1 MKAHPAASGN
11 RKPGIE
17 TEVSHLNGLVLDV
30 QGLTKVYGRGCAR
43 CAGSTGPEYRTNT
56 CPHCG
61 SVVACAEVSL
71 GVGPG
76 EILGIVGESGSG
88 KSTVAG
94 CLAFDVQPTAGT
106 ARLAGFGD
114 CDVFAAD
121 PAQQRYLKNFE
132 IGIVYQTPQQGIDLD
147 VTAGGNVVERLL
159 AADWRHVGR
168 MRERTEELFSRTETP
183 VSRMDEAPRH
193 FSGGMRQR
201 VQLSKALA
209 NRPSLLVLDEPTTG
223 LDVSVQA
230 RILDLIREI
239 QRQTGVATL
248 VISHDLGVIRLLT
261 ERTLVMRHGRVVEA
275 GLTDQI
281 LEDPQHS
288 YTQLLVNSAL

>member
-1 MKAHPAASGN
+1 VN
-11 RKPGIE
+11 GI
-17 TEVSHLNGLVLDV
+17 VLKV
-30 QGLTKVYGRGCAR
+30 EGLTKVHGRGCER
-43 CAGSTGPEYRTNT
+43 CLGSTGHEARTNT
-56 CPHCG
+56 CANCG
-61 SVVACAEVSL
+61 SVVACAGISFDVA
-71 GVGPG
+71 PG
-76 EILGIVGESGSG
+76 EVLGIVGESGSG

-94 CLAFDVQPTAGT
+94 CLAFDVEPTAGE
-106 ARLAGFGD
+106 ARFSGFGGR
-114 CDVFAAD
+114 DVFSADAAEK
-121 PAQQRYLKNFE
+121 RLLRNFE
-132 IGIVYQTPQQGIDLD
+132 IGIVYQTPQQGLDLD

-159 AADWRHVGR
+159 AAEWRHVGG
-168 MRERTEELFSRTETP
+168 MRERTAGLLSRSEVP
-183 VSRMDEAPRH
+183 VSRMDEPLRH

-201 VQLSKALA
+201 VQLARALA

-230 RILDLIREI
+230 RTLDLIREI
-239 QRQTGVATL
+239 QRETAVATL

-261 ERTLVMRHGRVVEA
+261 ERTLVMRFGRVVEA

>member
-1 MKAHPAASGN
+1 M
-11 RKPGIE
+11 
-17 TEVSHLNGLVLDV
+17 NGLVLDV
-30 QGLTKVYGRGCAR
+30 EGLTKVHGRGCER
-43 CAGSTGPEYRTNT
+43 CLRSTGPETHTNT
-56 CPHCG
+56 CPVCG
-61 SVVACAEVSL
+61 SVVACAGVSFD
-71 GVGPG
+71 VAPG
-76 EILGIVGESGSG
+76 EALGLVGESGSG

-94 CLAFDVQPTAGT
+94 CLAFDVEPTAGE
-106 ARLAGFGD
+106 ARFSGLGGR
-114 CDVFAAD
+114 DVFPADAAEK
-121 PAQQRYLKNFE
+121 RRLRNFE
-132 IGIVYQTPQQGIDLD
+132 IGIVYQTPQQGLDLD

-159 AADWRHVGR
+159 AAAWRNVGG
-168 MRERTEELFSRTETP
+168 MRERTEELLSRSEVP
-183 VSRMDEAPRH
+183 VSRIDEPPRY

-201 VQLSKALA
+201 VQLAKALA

-239 QRQTGVATL
+239 QRETAVAML

-281 LEDPQHS
+281 LEDPQHA

>member
-1 MKAHPAASGN
+1 MN
-11 RKPGIE
+11 GIVLRVE
-17 TEVSHLNGLVLDV
+17 GLE
-30 QGLTKVYGRGCAR
+30 KIHGRGCELCVA
-43 CAGSTGPEYRTNT
+43 ATGPESRTNT
-56 CPHCG
+56 CSNCG
-61 SVVACAEVSL
+61 SVVACAEVSFE
-71 GVGPG
+71 VGPG
-76 EILGIVGESGSG
+76 EVLGIVGESGSG

-94 CLAFDVQPTAGT
+94 CLAFDIEPTAGE
-106 ARLAGFGD
+106 ARFSGFDGRD
-114 CDVFAAD
+114 MFMADAAQKRKLRD
-121 PAQQRYLKNFE
+121 FD
-132 IGIVYQTPQQGIDLD
+132 IGIVYQTPQQGLDLD

-168 MRERTEELFSRTETP
+168 MRERARGLLARTETP
-183 VSRMDEAPRH
+183 TTRMDEAPRH

-201 VQLSKALA
+201 VQLAKALA
-209 NRPSLLVLDEPTTG
+209 NKPGLLILDEPTTG

-230 RILDLIREI
+230 RILDLIRDI
-239 QRQTGVATL
+239 QRDTRVATL

-281 LEDPQHS
+281 LEDPQHA

>member
-1 MKAHPAASGN
+1 M
-11 RKPGIE
+11 
-17 TEVSHLNGLVLDV
+17 NGLVLEV
-30 QGLTKVYGRGCAR
+30 EGLTRVYGRGCER
-43 CAGSTGPEYRTNT
+43 CLESTGPEHGNNT

-71 GVGPG
+71 DVGPG
-76 EILGIVGESGSG
+76 EVLGIVGESGSG

-94 CLAFDVQPTAGT
+94 CLAFDVEPSAGG
-106 ARLAGFGD
+106 AAFAPFGGKDIFGADAAEKRRL
-114 CDVFAAD
+114 
-121 PAQQRYLKNFE
+121 RNFE
-132 IGIVYQTPQQGIDLD
+132 IGVVYQTPQQGLDLD

-159 AADWRHVGR
+159 AAEWRHVGG
-168 MRERTEELFSRTETP
+168 MRGRASELLSRTEIP
-183 VSRMDEAPRH
+183 VARMDEAPRY

-201 VQLSKALA
+201 VQLAKALA
-209 NRPSLLVLDEPTTG
+209 NRPALLILDEPTTG

-239 QRQTGVATL
+239 QRESGVATV
-248 VISHDLGVIRLLT
+248 VISHDLGVVRLLT
-261 ERTLVMRHGRVVEA
+261 ERALVMRHGRVVEA

-281 LEDPQHS
+281 LEDPQHP

>member
-1 MKAHPAASGN
+1 MNG
-11 RKPGIE
+11 
-17 TEVSHLNGLVLDV
+17 TVLEVDGLK
-30 QGLTKVYGRGCAR
+30 KVYGRGCDHCIA
-43 CAGSTGPEYRTNT
+43 STGPETRTNT
-56 CPHCG
+56 CSHCG
-61 SVVACAEVSL
+61 SVVACAEVSFE
-71 GVGPG
+71 VGPG
-76 EILGIVGESGSG
+76 EVLGIVGESGSG

-94 CLAFDVQPTAGT
+94 CLAFDIEPSAGE
-106 ARLAGFGD
+106 ARFAGLDGRD
-114 CDVFAAD
+114 MFAAD
-121 PAQQRYLKNFE
+121 AAQKRKLRNFDV
-132 IGIVYQTPQQGIDLD
+132 GIVYQTPQQGLDLD

-159 AADWRHVGR
+159 AAEWRHVGG
-168 MRERTEELFSRTETP
+168 MRERARGLLARTETP
-183 VSRMDEAPRH
+183 TARMDEAPRH

-201 VQLSKALA
+201 VQLAKALA
-209 NRPSLLVLDEPTTG
+209 NKPSLLILDEPTTG

-230 RILDLIREI
+230 RILDLIRDI
-239 QRQTGVATL
+239 QRDTRVATL

>member
-1 MKAHPAASGN
+1 MN
-11 RKPGIE
+11 GIVL
-17 TEVSHLNGLVLDV
+17 EVGGL
-30 QGLTKVYGRGCAR
+30 KKIYGRGCGHCIA
-43 CAGSTGPEYRTNT
+43 STGPETRTNT
-56 CPHCG
+56 CPNCG
-61 SVVACAEVSL
+61 SVVACAEVSFE
-71 GVGPG
+71 VGPG
-76 EILGIVGESGSG
+76 EVLGIVGESGSG

-94 CLAFDVQPTAGT
+94 CLAFDIEPSAGE
-106 ARLAGFGD
+106 ARFAGLDGED
-114 CDVFAAD
+114 TFAAD
-121 PAQQRYLKNFE
+121 VAQKRRLRNFE
-132 IGIVYQTPQQGIDLD
+132 VGIVYQTPQQGLDLD

-159 AADWRHVGR
+159 AAEWRHIGG
-168 MRERTEELFSRTETP
+168 MRERARGLLARTETP
-183 VSRMDEAPRH
+183 TARMDEAPRH

-201 VQLSKALA
+201 VQLAKALA
-209 NRPSLLVLDEPTTG
+209 NKPSLLILDEPTTG

-230 RILDLIREI
+230 RILDLIRDI
-239 QRQTGVATL
+239 QRDTRVATL